1 MVENFEQLSQLKD
14 EECEV
19 FIIDLVIKYGVFV
32 EVLEKG
38 FEKEKNDLEKKV
50 IDVNKEFDEMKV
62 EKELLL
68 ERYKVDLVELE
79 L

>member
-1 MVENFEQLSQLKD
+1 M
-14 EECEV
+14 
-19 FIIDLVIKYGVFV
+19 IKYGVFV

-79 L
+79 LWL

>member
-1 MVENFEQLSQLKD
+1 M
-14 EECEV
+14 
-19 FIIDLVIKYGVFV
+19 IKYGVFV